1 LANADANLLT
11 VSSTDPVIRR
21 WGIATPFTMV
31 LSNFSMNKTTALLF
45 VGVMIIS
52 YFIANCPN
60 PLGEPADDGYAQ
72 KAFSDAP
79 PEILTLTPSLNV

>member
-1 LANADANLLT
+1 
-11 VSSTDPVIRR
+11 
-21 WGIATPFTMV
+21 
-31 LSNFSMNKTTALLF
+31 MNKTTALLF

-52 YFIANCPN
+52 DFIANCPN